1 MAREPKAAPHGFISV
16 EEFIRTRDSVVTGL
30 TSLTGGIHSLITA
43 YINHSNQLLSGQGAE
58 AESLDTAAINQF
70 FVTGGIPTHG
80 GLAGA
85 ALGPLKK
92 EKKKRVKKEKDP
104 DAPKRPLTAF
114 FLFSTNAREL
124 VKRENP
130 DSTPVEVN
138 NEILRRWNQMDDT
151 EKQRW
156 KDLYSKNNEQYKKD
170 VEHYKAV
177 KGDDAVIEPAAEEED
192 MEEELVA
199 PEDEDEEEEE
209 EEEPAP
215 PAVAESTDSAS
226 DDSEAEPVREPT
238 PPVVKKG
245 KTAAKRKGAKE
256 NGQAALAA
264 LAANSPSPSIQ
275 LHKEV
280 AIPLPEE
287 APTSSKRKKTVAA
300 KEESP
305 EEPKKKKTRK
315 GTRQEETV
323 EVAPPTVEKTKK
335 KKRKSEGF

>member
-1 MAREPKAAPHGFISV
+1 MAREPKAAPPHGYISL

-30 TSLTGGIHSLITA
+30 TTLTSGIHVLITA
-43 YINHSNQLLSGQGAE
+43 YINHSNQLLSGQGVE
-58 AESLDTAAINQF
+58 GFDTAEINKVF
-70 FVTGGIPTHG
+70 STGGIPP
-80 GLAGA
+80 LASAGA
-85 ALGPLKK
+85 GATLVPLKK

-114 FLFSTNAREL
+114 FLFSTNARDL

-138 NEILRRWNQMDDT
+138 NEILRRWNQMDEP

-156 KDLYSKNNEQYKKD
+156 KDLYAKNNEQYKKD
-170 VEHYKAV
+170 VEAYKAI
-177 KGDDAVIEPAAEEED
+177 KGEDAVIEPIADEED
-192 MEEELVA
+192 MEEELIV
-199 PEDEDEEEEE
+199 PEEEDEEEEE
-209 EEEPAP
+209 DVP
-215 PAVAESTDSAS
+215 PPVVAESTDSAS

-264 LAANSPSPSIQ
+264 FTANSPSPSSQ

-280 AIPLPEE
+280 PVPLPEE
-287 APTSSKRKKTVAA
+287 VPTSSKRKKATGI
-300 KEESP
+300 KEASP
-305 EEPKKKKTRK
+305 EEPKKKKLRK
-315 GTRQEETV
+315 GTKQEETV